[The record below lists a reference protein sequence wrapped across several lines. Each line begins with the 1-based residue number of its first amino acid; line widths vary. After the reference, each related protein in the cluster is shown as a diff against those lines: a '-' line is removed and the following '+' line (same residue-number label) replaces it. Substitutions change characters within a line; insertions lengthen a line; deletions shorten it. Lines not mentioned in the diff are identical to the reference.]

1 MLLAYARHLFVDPSW
16 QAPVT
21 AMSSTWLL
29 LVPFGLIV
37 LSVVVGF
44 LVFRREAPRVA
55 EDL

>member
-1 MLLAYARHLFVDPSW
+1 
-16 QAPVT
+16 
-21 AMSSTWLL
+21 MSSTGL
-29 LVPFGLIV
+29 LVIPFGIIV